1 MKNETPSPG
10 RAPDG
15 AVASR
20 WSTHPLLA
28 ERRSLFLDAPL
39 HALTMDETV
48 ALARQAIEARTPL
61 HQTSLNVAKLVN
73 MRSNAELAQDVSES
87 DVINVDGAGVVWGAR
102 LLGIDV
108 PERVAV
114 VDLMEAM
121 FRACAL
127 NGYRPYLLGAE
138 ASVLEV
144 VCARLR
150 VDYPRLEIAGI
161 HDGYFPPERDA
172 EIVREINA
180 SGADCLFVAMP
191 TPRKERFLH
200 RYRAELQPCFI
211 MGVGGSFD
219 VYGGKVRR
227 APVWMQKLGMEWL
240 FRILQEPKRMWR
252 RYWVT
257 NPAYLKLLWN
267 GYWRTDARRAASPR

>member
-1 MKNETPSPG
+1 MNNETPSPG
-10 RAPDG
+10 RAPAD
-15 AVASR
+15 AAASR

-28 ERRSLFLDAPL
+28 QRRSLFLDAPL

-48 ALARQAIEARTPL
+48 ALAKQAIEARTPM

-73 MRSNAELAQDVSES
+73 MRSNPELAQDVSES

-102 LLGIDV
+102 LFGIRI
-108 PERVAV
+108 PERVAG

-121 FRACAL
+121 FRACAQ

-138 ASVLEV
+138 AHVLEA

-150 VDYPRLEIAGI
+150 VEYPQLEIAGL
-161 HDGYFPPERDA
+161 HDGYFPPEREA
-172 EIVREINA
+172 EIVRAINE
-180 SGADCLFVAMP
+180 SDADCLFVAMP

-200 RYRAELQPCFI
+200 RYRAELRPCFI

-219 VYGGKVRR
+219 VYGGKVKR
-227 APVWMQKLGMEWL
+227 APVWMQKAGMEWV

-267 GYWRTDARRAASPR
+267 SYRQGGARRAASPR

>member
-1 MKNETPSPG
+1 MNTEMPS
-10 RAPDG
+10 RSDG
-15 AVASR
+15 AAAWR
-20 WSTHPLLA
+20 WSTHPLLSS
-28 ERRSLFLDAPL
+28 RRTLFLDAPL
-39 HALTMDETV
+39 HALTMEETV
-48 ALARQAIEARTPL
+48 SLARQAIDTRTPL

-73 MRSNAELAQDVSES
+73 MRSNGELAQDVAES
-87 DVINVDGAGVVWGAR
+87 DIINVDGAGIVWGAR

-108 PERVAV
+108 PERVAG

-121 FRACAL
+121 FRACAEH
-127 NGYRPYLLGAE
+127 GYRPFLLGAE
-138 ASVLEV
+138 AHVLEAV
-144 VCARLR
+144 RARLR
-150 VDYPRLEIAGI
+150 VEFPTLEVAGV

-172 EIVREINA
+172 EIVADINR

-200 RYRAELQPCFI
+200 RFRSELRPSFI

-219 VYGGKVRR
+219 VYGGKVKR
-227 APVWMQKLGMEWL
+227 APLWMQKAGLEWL
-240 FRILQEPKRMWR
+240 FRILQEPRRMWR

-267 GYWRTDARRAASPR
+267 GYRQGHARGLTGTR